1 MSTINPAAAAAR
13 ESARTPTGQFGEQNH
28 DSPGG
33 SLTQSTY
40 LEPKSIAL
48 DGGGSIWLPEWATA
62 DGRAPKWPDALATEG
77 DVEIAVDREDESTA
91 VDLYWTA
98 PDGTE
103 HAVWF
108 SRSRGPYAD
117 VTTSFQAGEN
127 DELAESMDEK
137 TREQLEDYGNAVL
150 RRAEEVADGLEFTSL
165 NGDARRAALWK
176 RLSTPKSFTQ
186 AEVDENSARLRTNDL
201 CERTGYQAVASLIE
215 AGRER
220 GDITD
225 EQIKRMSYEDVERF
239 GEIWSETVSRIADL
253 MPQEGEAR

>member
-1 MSTINPAAAAAR
+1 
-13 ESARTPTGQFGEQNH
+13 
-28 DSPGG
+28 
-33 SLTQSTY
+33 
-40 LEPKSIAL
+40 
-48 DGGGSIWLPEWATA
+48 
-62 DGRAPKWPDALATEG
+62 
-77 DVEIAVDREDESTA
+77 
-91 VDLYWTA
+91 
-98 PDGTE
+98 
-103 HAVWF
+103 
-108 SRSRGPYAD
+108 
-117 VTTSFQAGEN
+117 
-127 DELAESMDEK
+127 MDEK

-186 AEVDENSARLRTNDL
+186 AEVDENSARLRINDL